1 MVSRPLVLAFTKIE
15 SISMS
20 FFTEELFHWLLEHEE
35 SCWLDF
41 KQDLYVEYAGTNS
54 KKDKKEEFKKDI
66 LALANADYTGN
77 RYILFGIQ
85 NGTKKQIGLDLNS
98 KGNWLT
104 RELDFT
110 NFFRDIDFN
119 RRPTVKFDF
128 LTLSTN
134 TFACLEIKNEPYK
147 PYFLVDKNKKNNTV
161 WTRINSSND
170 PATDAQMEKM
180 WRERFGLDKSIKERF
195 FLYLEDFENWTQT
208 NDQYGCF
215 YYNDFPEFTLVGDDE
230 ESSYDWKDHWT
241 DKTDFVVKRTN
252 LNCWQFKYHTTT
264 ITSTYILGADDNK
277 CTIPYPEVEGRKE
290 PFRFYFSKKSK
301 SYKLALFFHNRQNH
315 HKKFDSHDY
324 YSWDSILKHAN
335 LPIED

>member
-1 MVSRPLVLAFTKIE
+1 VVSRPLVLPFTKIE
-15 SISMS
+15 SIKMS
-20 FFTEELFHWLLEHEE
+20 FFTEELFNWLLKQGE

-41 KQDLYVEYAGTNS
+41 KREIHSN
-54 KKDKKEEFKKDI
+54 KDEFLKDI
-66 LALANADYTGN
+66 LALANADHQN
-77 RYILFGIQ
+77 DRYLLFGIQ
-85 NGTKKQIGLDLNS
+85 DGNKKGIGLDL
-98 KGNWLT
+98 KETWLKK
-104 RELDFT
+104 EE
-110 NFFRDIDFN
+110 NFYKWFRDLRFN
-119 RRPTVKFDF
+119 HRPSVQFKF
-128 LTLSTN
+128 LSFEGKL
-134 TFACLEIKNEPYK
+134 FACLKIENQPYK
-147 PYFLVDKNKKNNTV
+147 PYLSTKDNTNDNHII
-161 WTRINSSND
+161 WTREDHTNQKAD
-170 PATDAQMEKM
+170 DGDMQRM
-180 WRERFGLDKSIKERF
+180 WRERLGLDKSIKERF
-195 FLYLEDFENWTQT
+195 FLYLEDFKNWTQT

-324 YSWDSILKHAN
+324 YSWDSILKRAN